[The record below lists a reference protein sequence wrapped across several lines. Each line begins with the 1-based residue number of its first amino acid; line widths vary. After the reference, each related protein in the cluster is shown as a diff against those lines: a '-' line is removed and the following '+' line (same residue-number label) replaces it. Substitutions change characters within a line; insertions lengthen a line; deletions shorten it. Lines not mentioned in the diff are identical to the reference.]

1 LDIGLPVP
9 KIRIIDNMSLEPNEY
24 VFQIRGIK
32 AGGSKLRLGYYMC
45 MNTGLVTEEIP
56 GEVTKDPAFGMPAIW
71 VPEERRAE
79 AEQAGYA
86 VIDPP
91 TVIATHITEIIRGN
105 AARILGRQEVDIL
118 INSVKETNPI
128 VVNEVLNGD
137 KVRFTYGDIEKVLKG
152 LLHEKVSIRNM
163 VTILEALANFG
174 GITKNTWELIEKVRE
189 ALGLQICLQYVD
201 QDDKLRVVNL
211 SQGWSQK
218 FLDYAQTPSDG
229 SQPFVAFDP
238 VDGRK
243 WIEAVSKTITSV
255 HAMGYQPII
264 MCSSIIRQLVRYS
277 IEREMPGVVVISDRE
292 ILAASNN
299 IGLEV
304 LGEITDEDGR

>member
-1 LDIGLPVP
+1 
-9 KIRIIDNMSLEPNEY
+9 
-24 VFQIRGIK
+24 
-32 AGGSKLRLGYYMC
+32 
-45 MNTGLVTEEIP
+45 
-56 GEVTKDPAFGMPAIW
+56 
-71 VPEERRAE
+71 
-79 AEQAGYA
+79 
-86 VIDPP
+86 
-91 TVIATHITEIIRGN
+91 
-105 AARILGRQEVDIL
+105 
-118 INSVKETNPI
+118 
-128 VVNEVLNGD
+128 
-137 KVRFTYGDIEKVLKG
+137 
-152 LLHEKVSIRNM
+152 M
-163 VTILEALANFG
+163 VTILETLANFG
-174 GITKNTWELIEKVRE
+174 SITKNTWDLIEKVRE